1 MQKRGDAT
9 GSSGCSSD
17 MRGSDRFRH
26 DKAIRPMAVWGRLA
40 DRTYPNTPAANPAT
54 AFPFGVPG
62 VMMSLGSAFSI
73 DPLVSSAH
81 SYP

>member
-1 MQKRGDAT
+1 
-9 GSSGCSSD
+9 
-17 MRGSDRFRH
+17 
-26 DKAIRPMAVWGRLA
+26 MAVWGRLA